1 MNIKIFYIILIIS
14 LSNLRSMIT
23 IEIPKQEEA
32 VLGLELELW
41 VSIFRIL
48 IEGYMNNCNDMFDF
62 DEEVIEKIENLRLTC
77 KKFNSLFKAD
87 YCLSNFINERWK
99 VLKGRTLKQYLRL
112 NKCQI
117 HVMLGE
123 SLNMLSKEGYI
134 FPKPNSSFEQIL
146 KEAIC
151 LIRIGAYPD
160 CHDKEGNTVIH
171 WACKYG
177 YKFIVKILIKCKA
190 NLNIQ
195 NDHGFTALMWACDKG
210 YLKIVKLLLEAG
222 AHVNIKCS
230 MKDNALICAVDSGY
244 QDIVKILVSYRANI
258 NDKGFQDR
266 TALMVAALRGHKDIA
281 EFLINSGA
289 DVNMKDE
296 DGKTALIYVVCGF
309 MADINII
316 QSLIDAGT
324 SVNIQ
329 DNEGRIALHWA
340 VLKGYKKIVKKL
352 IDNNSD
358 RNIRDNEGKKPKDLA
373 IENDYLVILN
383 ILSNSGKSKC
393 ISS

>member
-14 LSNLRSMIT
+14 LSNLRSMIK

-32 VLGLELELW
+32 VLGLGLELW

-48 IEGYMNNCNDMFDF
+48 IEEYMNNCNDMFDF

-77 KKFNSLFKAD
+77 KKFNSLFKVD
-87 YCLSNFINERWK
+87 YCLSNIINERWK
-99 VLKGRTLKQYLRL
+99 VLKGLTLKQYLRL
-112 NKCQI
+112 NKSQI
-117 HVMLGE
+117 HIMLGE
-123 SLNMLSKEGYI
+123 SMNMLSKEGYL

-146 KEAIC
+146 KESIC

-160 CHDKEGNTVIH
+160 CQDKEGNAVIH

-210 YLKIVKLLLEAG
+210 YLKIVKLLLESG

-244 QDIVKILVSYRANI
+244 QDIVKILVSYGANI

-266 TALMVAALRGHKDIA
+266 TALMVAALRGNREIA
-281 EFLINSGA
+281 EFLINLGA
-289 DVNMKDE
+289 HVNMQDE

-309 MADINII
+309 MADISII
-316 QSLIDAGT
+316 QSLIKAKAD
-324 SVNIQ
+324 VNIK
-329 DNEGRIALHWA
+329 DNQGRIALHWA
-340 VLKGYKKIVKKL
+340 VLKDYKKIVKKL
-352 IDNNSD
+352 IKSNSD
-358 RNIRDNEGKKPKDLA
+358 RNIKDIEGKKPKDLA
-373 IENDYLVILN
+373 RENDYWDIFGLLAN
-383 ILSNSGKSKC
+383 YDKSKC
-393 ISS
+393 VSS